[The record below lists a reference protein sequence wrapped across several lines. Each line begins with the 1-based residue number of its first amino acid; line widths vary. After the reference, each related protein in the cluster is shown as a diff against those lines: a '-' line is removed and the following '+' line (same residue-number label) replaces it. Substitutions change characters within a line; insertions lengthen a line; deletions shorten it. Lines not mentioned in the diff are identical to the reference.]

1 MVFIQ
6 FTFFLSSSNINKNKK
21 AKIIF
26 LIINCILIE
35 RQKTKSGETVVL
47 KLKDCPSGE
56 DFKTMMPARYI
67 FLYLAILTLD
77 FWGWAEIIQGVR

>member
-1 MVFIQ
+1 MTIEVLIQ

-77 FWGWAEIIQGVR
+77 F